1 MTLNRIGKAMV
12 YLAPVIILLNVATP
26 AMAASSDACSVGI
39 DRVQAELDAAL
50 VRRAAT
56 GPTAKQSDFATMRR
70 QPTPETV
77 ARAEA
82 EIGDWQGATKAVA
95 ALQNARNAK
104 SRGDQGAC
112 LEALESARRVIREEN

>member
-1 MTLNRIGKAMV
+1 MTLSWVGNTLV
-12 YLAPVIILLNVATP
+12 YSASVIILLNVAP
-26 AMAASSDACSVGI
+26 AAMAASSDACGVGI
-39 DRVQAELDAAL
+39 NRVQAELDAAL
-50 VRRAAT
+50 ARRAAT

-77 ARAEA
+77 SRAEA

-95 ALQNARNAK
+95 AIQNARNAK